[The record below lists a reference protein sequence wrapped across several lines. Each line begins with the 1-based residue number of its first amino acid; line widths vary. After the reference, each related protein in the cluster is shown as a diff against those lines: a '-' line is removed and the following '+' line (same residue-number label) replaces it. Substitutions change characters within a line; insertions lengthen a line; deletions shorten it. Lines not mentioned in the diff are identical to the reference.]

1 MKWWDILKGRRAM
14 GVVFTL
20 GDKKFRL
27 SPEHIQRYEQLLQEY
42 KTRYGLKPQENKRMA
57 LTRVVSEFNIQAG
70 F

>member
-1 MKWWDILKGRRAM
+1 MKWWNILKGRRAM
-14 GVVFTL
+14 GAVFTL
-20 GDKKFRL
+20 ENKKFRL

-42 KTRYGLKPQENKRMA
+42 KTRFGFKPEDNKRMA

>member
-1 MKWWDILKGRRAM
+1 MNWWDILKGRRAM

-20 GDKKFRL
+20 ENKKYRL
-27 SPEHIQRYEQLLQEY
+27 SPEHIQRYEQIMQEY
-42 KTRYGLKPQENKRMA
+42 KSRFGLKPDERKRMA

>member
-14 GVVFTL
+14 GAVFTL

-27 SPEHIQRYEQLLQEY
+27 APEHIQRYEQLLQEY
-42 KTRYGLKPQENKRMA
+42 KTRFGLKPKENKRMA

>member
-1 MKWWDILKGRRAM
+1 M
-14 GVVFTL
+14 GAVFTL
-20 GDKKFRL
+20 ENKKFRL

-42 KTRYGLKPQENKRMA
+42 KTRFGLKPQENKRMA